1 MTSSPLDVHAIRK
14 HFLFPGVGRII
25 TNNAASTQPPRELLE
40 LHSALAPQYENV
52 HRGQS
57 SASQCTTRR
66 FEAAYDDIARFVG
79 APGRNSI
86 VVVRNT
92 TEAINAVMY
101 SLLTEFRDGDNVVST
116 RMEHNSNFV
125 PWHAMCHDLL
135 PKFGRRVAL
144 RLARFDAL
152 TGELDLEHLRSLID
166 SRTKLVCC
174 TGASNFLG
182 TKNPVNAIRQLTDA
196 SGYAQPSGERRSYLL
211 IDGAQLVPGTFID
224 FRSLGA
230 DYLAFSFHKMLAPFG
245 VGVLVAREPLLEAS
259 PPFLYG
265 GDMIAE
271 GQVFADRVA
280 YNALPWKYAAGT
292 PNIIGTIV
300 SAQALRL
307 LLDLALTPTRA
318 HYFGSDRPIEREAV
332 ERAMGRVAEWN
343 RQLTARA
350 LERLGAIP
358 ELTIYGPRDPAR
370 RSSLVAFNVQ
380 DHDPMGLARALND
393 AGVEA
398 RAGCHCATLA
408 HQALGID
415 ASCRLSFYLYNTVDE
430 VERAVDAL
438 AAIVSARRRAS
449 DSRAATWQHKE
460 SLGASPDGLRGFEL
474 KDADVASER
483 ASEPGERSAPAA
495 RRAREPV
502 GSPRVRSPSGRLG
515 SERVSGWSERHPMR
529 VKIVGGG
536 RFRHR
541 LPVPQRPK
549 LALRE
554 LDRVVV
560 GRSPRQGEHDR
571 GRGGNLRGSDGDD
584 MRFWMVRCDVP
595 LDIAERRTRGCRV
608 VASHPETVMTTPLK
622 IARADCTVN
631 S

>member
-1 MTSSPLDVHAIRK
+1 MMSSPLDVHAIRK
-14 HFLFPGVGRII
+14 HFLFPGVGRIT

-40 LHSALAPQYENV
+40 MHSALAPQYENV

-66 FEAAYDDIARFVG
+66 FEMAYDDIARFVG

-116 RMEHNSNFV
+116 CMEHNSNFV
-125 PWHAMCHDLL
+125 PWHAMCRDIL

-152 TGELDLEHLRSLID
+152 TGELDLAHLESLID

-182 TKNPVNAIRQLTDA
+182 TKNPVSAIRQLTDA
-196 SGYAQPSGERRSYLL
+196 SGYPQPSGERRSYLL
-211 IDGAQLVPGTFID
+211 IDGAQLVPGNFID

-230 DYLAFSFHKMLAPFG
+230 DYLVFSFHKMLAPFG
-245 VGVLVAREPLLEAS
+245 VGALVARESLLEAS

-265 GDMIAE
+265 GDMVAE
-271 GQVFADRVA
+271 RQVFADRVA

-307 LLDLALTPTRA
+307 LLDLALAPTRA
-318 HYFGSDRPIEREAV
+318 CYFGSNRPIEREAV
-332 ERAMGRVAEWN
+332 ECAMGRVAAWN

-370 RSSLVAFNVQ
+370 RSSLVAFNVEG
-380 DHDPMGLARALND
+380 HDPMELARALND

-408 HQALGID
+408 HQALGIG

-438 AAIVSARRRAS
+438 AAIVSARRGAS
-449 DSRAATWQHKE
+449 DA
-460 SLGASPDGLRGFEL
+460 
-474 KDADVASER
+474 
-483 ASEPGERSAPAA
+483 
-495 RRAREPV
+495 
-502 GSPRVRSPSGRLG
+502 RSPK
-515 SERVSGWSERHPMR
+515 E
-529 VKIVGGG
+529 
-536 RFRHR
+536 
-541 LPVPQRPK
+541 
-549 LALRE
+549 
-554 LDRVVV
+554 
-560 GRSPRQGEHDR
+560 
-571 GRGGNLRGSDGDD
+571 
-584 MRFWMVRCDVP
+584 WMV
-595 LDIAERRTRGCRV
+595 A
-608 VASHPETVMTTPLK
+608 
-622 IARADCTVN
+622 
-631 S
+631 